1 MNEIIKTFRHVITNN
16 YAQFKGKANR
26 REFLMYAVAFF
37 LINTAFLVLINFFR
51 QAETIKTTLI
61 IINTIILLLLLT
73 PSLAICVRR
82 MKYIGKSGSWVLIN
96 LIPIIGSIWFA
107 AIALK
112 KNRPVTNRFESNEI
126 EVCKTIK
133 YNFKTNKQRIAK
145 RRTI

>member
-1 MNEIIKTFRHVITNN
+1 MDEIIKTFKHVITNN

-26 REFLMYAVAFF
+26 REFLMYTVAFF

-82 MKYIGKSGSWVLIN
+82 MNDIGRSRSWVLIN

-107 AIALK
+107 TIALK
-112 KNRPVTNRFESNEI
+112 KNRADTSKFESNKI
-126 EVCKTIK
+126 EDCKIIK
-133 YNFKTNKQRIAK
+133 YNFKTNKHQIVK
-145 RRTI
+145 RRAT